1 MNTMNLKFV
10 SLTITIAVFSAI
22 FTASALAT
30 IYTFVDGD
38 GVVHFSNV
46 PTDPQY
52 EPVVREKRPRLSA
65 STGDSRVLIPA
76 AAGAWDPDPDYYDE
90 MIRQAANRYHVDP
103 RLVKSVIR
111 AESNF
116 NYLAVSRRGALGLMQ
131 LMPGTADDMQVF
143 DPFDPEDNITGGTR
157 YLRKMLGLFNG
168 NVRLALAA
176 YNAGPNKII
185 ELGRVPQYKE
195 TINYIRKVQY
205 FYKEYKQAS
214 SPSKRWAKNYYDRNS

>member
-1 MNTMNLKFV
+1 MNLKIV
-10 SLTITIAVFSAI
+10 SFLIAVAVIMAISAGTS
-22 FTASALAT
+22 FAT
-30 IYTFVDGD
+30 IYTYVDDD

-52 EPVVREKRPRLSA
+52 KPVVREKRPRLSA
-65 STGDSRVLIPA
+65 TTSNSRVLIPA
-76 AAGAWDPDPDYYDE
+76 TAADWDPDPDYYDE
-90 MIRQAANRYHVDP
+90 MIRAAANRYHVDP

-143 DPFDPEDNITGGTR
+143 DPFDPKDNINGGTR

-176 YNAGPNKII
+176 YNAGPNKVI
-185 ELGRVPQYKE
+185 ELGRVPK
-195 TINYIRKVQY
+195 
-205 FYKEYKQAS
+205 F
-214 SPSKRWAKNYYDRNS
+214 